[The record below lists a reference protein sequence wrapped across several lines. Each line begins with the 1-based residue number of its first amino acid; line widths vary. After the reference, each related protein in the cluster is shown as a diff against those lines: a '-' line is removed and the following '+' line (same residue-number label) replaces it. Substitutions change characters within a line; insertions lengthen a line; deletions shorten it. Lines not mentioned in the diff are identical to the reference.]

1 MQEESLVRTNPPC
14 ASTDQIGGPTTV
26 SKTAGRWGVGGAAR
40 PAQGLERPQ
49 KSWWGLPRL
58 CWDRLWQALTTQF
71 KEFFSWKSY
80 FLLVKMME
88 QKGLLVC
95 VPTR

>member
-1 MQEESLVRTNPPC
+1 MQEESLIRTNPPC
-14 ASTDQIGGPTTV
+14 ARTDQIGGPTTV
-26 SKTAGRWGVGGAAR
+26 SKTAGGWGVGGGETSSRAGEATEELVGA
-40 PAQGLERPQ
+40 PTAVLGSPLA
-49 KSWWGLPRL
+49 
-58 CWDRLWQALTTQF
+58 ALTTQF
-71 KEFFSWKSY
+71 KELFSWKSY